1 MHRLFPLLLLLL
13 LSACISRP
21 NRQEMASAYDDGC
34 RAMDSFDYISAVAS
48 FDRTLGLAEE
58 LGDLSFAGKANL
70 KIGNIYLG
78 AFLPDLSG
86 PYFEKAWEDL
96 LAAGDSSLA
105 YGALLQRGIALYR
118 GDKIDES
125 RAVLEKVA
133 SLWHP
138 GGALE
143 SDLNCTLA
151 TVRLRQDP
159 PQAAD
164 AVRLF
169 ERAARMDNINE
180 IEYLSA
186 LAYALLATGNNEAS
200 ERQFAALEQMGA
212 SMSDDYLY
220 WKARAAEFEGQYEN
234 AFTLLSSAG
243 NVSRHFEEYGKIL
256 IQAHRRYL
264 SSEIELTREQAR
276 NTRLT
281 AVLWITGLLLLVT
294 ALSWT
299 IYRRKKKN
307 EDERARLNLIL
318 QSQQDKERAI
328 SQQYFKVV
336 GGILEE
342 YVWGRKRGDSEERV
356 AGFLDRFAADVAGGI
371 KQKESFEAVVDRH
384 FDGLMSEFRK
394 ELPTLKEEAYRL
406 FCYNAAG
413 FDSTTIALVMD
424 ISIEAVY
431 MRRSR
436 LRKRISA
443 SNSPKKEA
451 YLKLL
456 GTET

>member
-1 MHRLFPLLLLLL
+1 MHRLFPLLLILL

-21 NRQEMASAYDDGC
+21 NRQEMVSAYEEGC
-34 RAMDSFDYISAVAS
+34 RTMDTFDYISAVAA
-48 FDRTLGLAEE
+48 FDKTLGLAEE
-58 LGDLSFAGKANL
+58 LGDLSYAGKANL

-78 AFLPDLSG
+78 AFHPDLSV

-105 YGALLQRGIALYR
+105 YGALLQKGIALYR
-118 GDKIDES
+118 GEKIDES
-125 RAVLEKVA
+125 RTVLEKVA

-143 SDLNCTLA
+143 SDLDCALA

-164 AVRLF
+164 AIRLF
-169 ERAARMDNINE
+169 ERAARMDSINE

-186 LAYALLATGNNEAS
+186 LAYGLLATGDREAS
-200 ERQFAALEQMGA
+200 AKQFAILEQMGA
-212 SMSDDYLY
+212 SISDDYLY
-220 WKARAAEFEGQYEN
+220 WKARAAEFEGQYEI
-234 AFTLLSSAG
+234 AFSLLSSAG
-243 NVSRHFEEYGKIL
+243 NVSRRFEEYGKFL

-264 SSEIELTREQAR
+264 SSEIERARQQTR

-281 AVLWITGLLLLVT
+281 AALWIAGLLLLISV
-294 ALSWT
+294 LSWI

-307 EDERARLNLIL
+307 EDERTRLNLIL
-318 QSQQDKERAI
+318 QSLQDKERTI

-342 YVWGRKRGDSEERV
+342 YVWGRKHGDSEERV
-356 AGFLDRFAADVAGGI
+356 AGFLDRFVADVAGSI
-371 KQKESFEAVVDRH
+371 KRKESFEAVVDRY
-384 FDGLMSEFRK
+384 FDGLISEFRK
-394 ELPTLKEEAYRL
+394 EFPNLKEEAYRL

-436 LRKRISA
+436 LRKTISA

-456 GTET
+456 GTEA